1 MPRLNLA
8 AALLIV
14 SLAACQ
20 AQDTAEPDSPET
32 EASAATEATDA
43 ADVAGTAGAADAG
56 TPVPSPEPTE
66 TLATAAAVRM
76 NGKPRETGCG
86 ADKVGKWLNAL
97 PTEEVKADIA
107 KTVGDRAIRYYTQG
121 DPITMDFSPARLN
134 VELGED
140 GRIKLF
146 RCG

>member
-1 MPRLNLA
+1 MSRMYLG
-8 AALLIV
+8 AALLAV

-20 AQDTAEPDSPET
+20 AEGTGEP
-32 EASAATEATDA
+32 AAPEAT
-43 ADVAGTAGAADAG
+43 GAAQ
-56 TPVPSPEPTE
+56 EN
-66 TLATAAAVRM
+66 AAVSPTTPDR
-76 NGKPRETGCG
+76 PIAEETRAPASSEADDSGCG
-86 ADKVGKWLNAL
+86 ADKLDRWLNVL
-97 PTEEVKADIA
+97 PTEDVKAEIA
-107 KTVGDRAIRYYTQG
+107 ETVGERPIRYYTQG

>member
-1 MPRLNLA
+1 MRRPFFA
-8 AALLIV
+8 AVFVIT

-20 AQDTAEPDSPET
+20 AEGGEETATPEATETAEV
-32 EASAATEATDA
+32 AAVSA
-43 ADVAGTAGAADAG
+43 
-56 TPVPSPEPTE
+56 PSPTPIE
-66 TLATAAAVRM
+66 TRAPGASEADDTD
-76 NGKPRETGCG
+76 CG
-86 ADKVGKWLNAL
+86 ADKLDRWLNVL
-97 PTEEVKADIA
+97 PTDDVKAAISE
-107 KTVGDRAIRYYTQG
+107 TVGDRPIRYYTQG

>member
-1 MPRLNLA
+1 LHRPIA
-8 AALLIV
+8 AAAILIA

-20 AQDTAEPDSPET
+20 AEGTEGPATESTEVAMTETSAPPGPET
-32 EASAATEATDA
+32 TPTTEPGEAEDSA
-43 ADVAGTAGAADAG
+43 
-56 TPVPSPEPTE
+56 
-66 TLATAAAVRM
+66 
-76 NGKPRETGCG
+76 CG
-86 ADKVGKWLNAL
+86 ADKLDRWLNAL
-97 PTEEVKADIA
+97 PTDDVKAAIS
-107 KTVGDRAIRYYTQG
+107 KTVGERPIRYYTRG